1 MTDLS
6 SPITGPLPAPM
17 FDSGAQ
23 PVASPTTEPNP
34 APIFDTGPNPDPL
47 RPRTGAIRPEPVKS
61 EAEPVE
67 AEVEPVEAE
76 VEPVESEVESEP
88 EFESKSEP
96 EPEPEPEFE
105 SEPGAIAPDA
115 PEPPASGPQAQ
126 AFSESE
132 NVDTDAFLRAVTGH
146 QPVVVPAAAPVQPAV
161 VPSSYQFVKRWKF
174 VLIVAG
180 VWLLAAAAG
189 AGCYFWWYTALDKTV
204 PVLGILLFVVACM
217 VGSLLVSLVPERPQL
232 GALALALMAAPL
244 AATAAA
250 AVLHGA
256 YFFEWISR
264 PVIG

>member
-1 MTDLS
+1 VTDLS

-34 APIFDTGPNPDPL
+34 APIFDTGPLPDPL
-47 RPRTGAIRPEPVKS
+47 RPRTGAIRPEPV
-61 EAEPVE
+61 
-67 AEVEPVEAE
+67 
-76 VEPVESEVESEP
+76 
-88 EFESKSEP
+88 EP
-96 EPEPEPEFE
+96 EPEPEPELKSEPEPESERGLKSEPDPDPQPEFE
-105 SEPGAIAPDA
+105 SEPDSAPIAPDE
-115 PEPPASGPQAQ
+115 PEPAPSGPQAQ

-146 QPVVVPAAAPVQPAV
+146 QPVVVAPAAPVQPAV

-217 VGSLLVSLVPERPQL
+217 VGSLLVSMVPERPQL
-232 GALALALMAAPL
+232 SALALALMAAPL